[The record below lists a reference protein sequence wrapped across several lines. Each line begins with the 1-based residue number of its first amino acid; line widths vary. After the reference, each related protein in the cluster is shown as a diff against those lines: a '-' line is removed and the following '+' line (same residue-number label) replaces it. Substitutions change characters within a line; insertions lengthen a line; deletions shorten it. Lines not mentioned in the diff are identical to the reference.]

1 MIATETSVRNR
12 INRTARRLFCQYHV
26 ELVVNINFPFG
37 TFCPCPRVHKLRS
50 TITYNLSVP
59 SMAESAEER
68 QNELEALSSI
78 YEHNLH
84 LIRDN
89 GLQKFEVHLTGH
101 GGGSDVSTECTIAFE
116 YTEGYPS
123 QAPLYEIS
131 KRVNLSEHECAQIEE
146 LMESAIQRC
155 LGYIMIFDVLSEV
168 QEKINSICENRL
180 AMRVKAEE
188 AREKAR
194 ELEEEAKFRGDRV
207 TVESFLEWNAKFL
220 AEMAALKE
228 KNKAAEESGQKR
240 LTGRELFLRDNRYDD
255 SDLKFLAENGEQVA
269 IDESLFADIDL
280 TDDLVLE
287 DPTVVT

>member
-1 MIATETSVRNR
+1 MF
-12 INRTARRLFCQYHV
+12 LFA
-26 ELVVNINFPFG
+26 G
-37 TFCPCPRVHKLRS
+37 
-50 TITYNLSVP
+50 VP

-68 QNELEALSSI
+68 QSELEALSSI

-101 GGGSDVSTECTIAFE
+101 GGGSDVSTECTITFE
-116 YTEGYPS
+116 YTEEYPS

-131 KRVNLSEHECAQIEE
+131 KCVNLSEHECAQIEE
-146 LMESAIQRC
+146 LIESAIQRC

-228 KNKAAEESGQKR
+228 KNKAADETGQKR
-240 LTGRELFLRDNRYDD
+240 LTGREMFLRDNRYDD